1 MTRGKRRIES
11 RRQNIVDGI
20 KKGAKIGGGTLGSL
34 GLAAGLASGK
44 GVKGRLSRGAM
55 VGAVG
60 ALHGVA
66 SGAALGSIYGALKKA
81 KGDKE

>member
-1 MTRGKRRIES
+1 
-11 RRQNIVDGI
+11 
-20 KKGAKIGGGTLGSL
+20 
-34 GLAAGLASGK
+34 
-44 GVKGRLSRGAM
+44 M